1 MDILSISTR
10 IQNLEISLS
19 EARRKTFSLETKLEE
34 TKQVIDFLE
43 FQAKKEVVFDSTLK
57 NAEQRD
63 IKAQEILSEK
73 KSYSEAK
80 KEISQIKKDIFE
92 AYEVEKNLKSEVEFY
107 KRMFQIALSQIKVEA

>member
-19 EARRKTFSLETKLEE
+19 EARRKSFSLEMKLEE
-34 TKQVIDFLE
+34 TKQVMEFLE

-57 NAEQRD
+57 NSEQRE

-73 KSYSEAK
+73 GSYSEAK
-80 KEISQIKKDIFE
+80 NRISSLKRDIFE

-107 KRMFQIALSQIKVEA
+107 KRMFQIALNQTRVEA